1 MRLKHARSPA
11 PILSVLSSYWRG
23 APGRGRGV
31 AFSWGGAAKAGVR
44 GEVLVS
50 L

>member
-1 MRLKHARSPA
+1 MRLKRARSPA
-11 PILSVLSSYWRG
+11 PILSVLSSHWRG

-31 AFSWGGAAKAGVR
+31 AFPWGGAAKAGVR